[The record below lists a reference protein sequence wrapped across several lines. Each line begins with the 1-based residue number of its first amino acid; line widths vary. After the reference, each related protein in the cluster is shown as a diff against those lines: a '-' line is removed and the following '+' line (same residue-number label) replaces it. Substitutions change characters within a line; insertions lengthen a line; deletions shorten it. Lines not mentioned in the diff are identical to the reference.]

1 MTEHIPYDEYP
12 KSALLL
18 FADTIAT
25 RKAEAH
31 DNETKMDNEEIRK
44 RRAIVE
50 EAKNTK
56 TYGKGGD
63 VF

>member
-1 MTEHIPYDEYP
+1 MTNHLPYDEYP

-18 FADTIAT
+18 FAA
-25 RKAEAH
+25 RRAKAH

>member
-1 MTEHIPYDEYP
+1 MTNHLPFNQYP
-12 KSALLL
+12 KAVQLM
-18 FADTIAT
+18 FEARRA
-25 RKAEAH
+25 KAH